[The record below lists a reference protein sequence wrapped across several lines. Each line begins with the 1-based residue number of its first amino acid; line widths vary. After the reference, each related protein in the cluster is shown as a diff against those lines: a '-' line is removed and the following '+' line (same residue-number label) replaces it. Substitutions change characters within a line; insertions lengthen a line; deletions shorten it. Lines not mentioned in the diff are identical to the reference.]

1 MGYFKSLENIKDEPD
16 IMVNPRFSKVG
27 LTCETF
33 LKGLEDGTWGDYK
46 IKTEISSKSY
56 FSYDNFEDSV
66 TRPFFQKIWTNK
78 LFLRNAIELLDSD
91 KVYRDQIISAN
102 LTSINH
108 IVYDYITS
116 SNPIQEIV
124 DLMYD
129 LIKVVD
135 SVYIIKLCSL
145 MPLDIAKVVTI
156 ARFSSIDNRIAIDRF
171 NNAICTSGIDFSK
184 KNIIHIYS
192 IFFSEGFSP
201 LFNVTMT
208 TKIETFAD
216 RNQMK
221 IYNMISLAILDILE
235 SMPSAEISTVLMNYA
250 DYVTLSNISTIRLN
264 IRSLSEDYS
273 RINNV
278 IADLLNRGVS
288 IP

>member
-1 MGYFKSLENIKDEPD
+1 
-16 IMVNPRFSKVG
+16 
-27 LTCETF
+27 
-33 LKGLEDGTWGDYK
+33 
-46 IKTEISSKSY
+46 
-56 FSYDNFEDSV
+56 
-66 TRPFFQKIWTNK
+66 
-78 LFLRNAIELLDSD
+78 
-91 KVYRDQIISAN
+91 
-102 LTSINH
+102 
-108 IVYDYITS
+108 
-116 SNPIQEIV
+116 
-124 DLMYD
+124 
-129 LIKVVD
+129 
-135 SVYIIKLCSL
+135 
-145 MPLDIAKVVTI
+145 
-156 ARFSSIDNRIAIDRF
+156 
-171 NNAICTSGIDFSK
+171 
-184 KNIIHIYS
+184 
-192 IFFSEGFSP
+192 
-201 LFNVTMT
+201 MT